1 VFTPFIFPRPK
12 VTVSSVSGDGT
23 RHGHLIMKKHEAIA
37 PDLSERI
44 LIVGGGF
51 AGVTLAQR
59 LERLLPAQTE
69 IIVLGA
75 DNRMDDR

>member
-1 VFTPFIFPRPK
+1 
-12 VTVSSVSGDGT
+12 
-23 RHGHLIMKKHEAIA
+23 MKKQEGST

-44 LIVGGGF
+44 VIVGGGF

-69 IIVLGA
+69 IS
-75 DNRMDDR
+75 RSQR

>member
-1 VFTPFIFPRPK
+1 M
-12 VTVSSVSGDGT
+12 
-23 RHGHLIMKKHEAIA
+23 MKKHEAIT

-44 LIVGGGF
+44 VIVGGGL
-51 AGVTLAQR
+51 AGVTLEQR
-59 LERLLPAQTE
+59 LERLPPEQTD